1 MTNEGTEYGVR
12 KPGLVVIFVTVISGA
27 GIAFVLASYLLDLS
41 PPWVALL
48 AGAVCSLLGFFIL
61 GESTGDA
68 IVFSIVFLVLVFVF
82 LTAGPEIAIIR
93 STIVPVMTGICVGKL
108 TYGIWIETR

>member
-1 MTNEGTEYGVR
+1 MTSEGTEYGIG
-12 KPGLVVIFVTVISGA
+12 KPGLVVILVAVISGA

-48 AGAVCSLLGFFIL
+48 AGAVSGLLGFFIL
-61 GESTGDA
+61 GESIGDA

-82 LTAGPEIAIIR
+82 LAAGPEIAIVR
-93 STIVPVMTGICVGKL
+93 STIVPVATGICAGKL
-108 TYGIWIETR
+108 TYGIWSETG